1 MRQKTVSGTRQSH
14 LSSNTVEK
22 GRELTLIPRSKFAL
36 TDRMRATGTE
46 LRRTTFMLQLLA
58 RRWWALALRGVIAV
72 LFGLLTFFIP
82 GVTLIS
88 LVLLFGFY
96 AILDG
101 IFDIVSAMKAPG
113 HHWPLL
119 VEGIVGIVAGIV
131 TFVWPGITTMFLLY
145 LIAFW
150 AILTGVLEIV
160 AGIRLR
166 EVIANEMLLILM
178 GVISTLFGILIIIF
192 PGAGPL
198 AIIIW
203 IGAYAVVFGIILIVL
218 AFRLRSFRQ
227 LEA

>member
-1 MRQKTVSGTRQSH
+1 
-14 LSSNTVEK
+14 
-22 GRELTLIPRSKFAL
+22 
-36 TDRMRATGTE
+36 
-46 LRRTTFMLQLLA
+46 MLQLLA

-82 GVTLIS
+82 GITLIS

-119 VEGIVGIVAGIV
+119 VEGIVGIVAGLV
-131 TFVWPGITTMFLLY
+131 TFMWPAITAMVLVY

-150 AILTGVLEIV
+150 AILTGLLEIV

-192 PGAGPL
+192 PGAGAL

-218 AFRLRSFRQ
+218 AFRLRSFRE

>member
-1 MRQKTVSGTRQSH
+1 
-14 LSSNTVEK
+14 
-22 GRELTLIPRSKFAL
+22 
-36 TDRMRATGTE
+36 
-46 LRRTTFMLQLLA
+46 MLQLLA

-82 GVTLIS
+82 GITLIS

-113 HHWPLL
+113 HHLPLL
-119 VEGIVGIVAGIV
+119 VEGIVGIVAGLV
-131 TFVWPGITTMFLLY
+131 TFMWPAITAMVLVY

-150 AILTGVLEIV
+150 AILTGLLEIV

-192 PGAGPL
+192 PGAGAL

>member
-1 MRQKTVSGTRQSH
+1 
-14 LSSNTVEK
+14 
-22 GRELTLIPRSKFAL
+22 
-36 TDRMRATGTE
+36 MRAAGTE
-46 LRRTTFMLQLLA
+46 LRRTAFMLQLLA

-131 TFVWPGITTMFLLY
+131 TFMWPGITAMFLLY

-192 PGAGPL
+192 PGAGAL

>member
-1 MRQKTVSGTRQSH
+1 
-14 LSSNTVEK
+14 
-22 GRELTLIPRSKFAL
+22 
-36 TDRMRATGTE
+36 
-46 LRRTTFMLQLLA
+46 
-58 RRWWALALRGVIAV
+58 
-72 LFGLLTFFIP
+72 
-82 GVTLIS
+82 
-88 LVLLFGFY
+88 VLLFGFY

-131 TFVWPGITTMFLLY
+131 TFMWPGITAMFLLY

-192 PGAGPL
+192 PGAGAL

>member
-1 MRQKTVSGTRQSH
+1 
-14 LSSNTVEK
+14 
-22 GRELTLIPRSKFAL
+22 
-36 TDRMRATGTE
+36 
-46 LRRTTFMLQLLA
+46 MLQLLA

-131 TFVWPGITTMFLLY
+131 TFMLPGITAMFLLY
-145 LIAFW
+145 LIALW

-192 PGAGPL
+192 PGAGAL

>member
-1 MRQKTVSGTRQSH
+1 
-14 LSSNTVEK
+14 
-22 GRELTLIPRSKFAL
+22 
-36 TDRMRATGTE
+36 
-46 LRRTTFMLQLLA
+46 MLQLLA

-82 GVTLIS
+82 GITLIS

-119 VEGIVGIVAGIV
+119 VEGIVGIVAGLV
-131 TFVWPGITTMFLLY
+131 TFMRPAITAMVLVY

-150 AILTGVLEIV
+150 AILTGLLEIV

-192 PGAGPL
+192 PGAGAL

-203 IGAYAVVFGIILIVL
+203 IGAYALVFGIILIAL

-227 LEA
+227 FS

>member
-1 MRQKTVSGTRQSH
+1 
-14 LSSNTVEK
+14 
-22 GRELTLIPRSKFAL
+22 
-36 TDRMRATGTE
+36 
-46 LRRTTFMLQLLA
+46 MLQLLA
-58 RRWWALALRGVIAV
+58 SRWWALALRGVIAV

-82 GVTLIS
+82 GITLIS

-119 VEGIVGIVAGIV
+119 VEGIVGIVAGLV
-131 TFVWPGITTMFLLY
+131 TFMWPAITAMVLVY

-150 AILTGVLEIV
+150 AILTGLLEIV

-192 PGAGPL
+192 PGAGAL

-203 IGAYAVVFGIILIVL
+203 IGAYALVFGSILIAL

>member
-1 MRQKTVSGTRQSH
+1 
-14 LSSNTVEK
+14 
-22 GRELTLIPRSKFAL
+22 
-36 TDRMRATGTE
+36 
-46 LRRTTFMLQLLA
+46 MLQLLA

-101 IFDIVSAMKAPG
+101 IFDIVSAIKAPG

-131 TFVWPGITTMFLLY
+131 TFMWPGITAMFLLY

-150 AILTGVLEIV
+150 AILTGVLLQHEYLAKAFPKAPKDRDGKV
-160 AGIRLR
+160 PDIRNWDL
-166 EVIANEMLLILM
+166 VH
-178 GVISTLFGILIIIF
+178 
-192 PGAGPL
+192 
-198 AIIIW
+198 
-203 IGAYAVVFGIILIVL
+203 LIVVAVGLRLINPGVERLSHSIREYRYLVHPIVEIKTALRVDAEEAKIAVEVLNMIHREL
-218 AFRLRSFRQ
+218 AK
-227 LEA
+227 

>member
-1 MRQKTVSGTRQSH
+1 
-14 LSSNTVEK
+14 
-22 GRELTLIPRSKFAL
+22 
-36 TDRMRATGTE
+36 
-46 LRRTTFMLQLLA
+46 MLQLLA
-58 RRWWALALRGVIAV
+58 RRWWALALRGAIAV
-72 LFGLLTFFIP
+72 LFGLLTLFIP

-101 IFDIVSAMKAPG
+101 IFDIVSAMQAPSR
-113 HHWPLL
+113 HWPLL
-119 VEGIVGIVAGIV
+119 VEGIVGIVAGLV
-131 TFVWPGITTMFLLY
+131 TFMWPGITAMFLLY

-192 PGAGPL
+192 PGAGAL

>member
-1 MRQKTVSGTRQSH
+1 
-14 LSSNTVEK
+14 
-22 GRELTLIPRSKFAL
+22 
-36 TDRMRATGTE
+36 
-46 LRRTTFMLQLLA
+46 MLQLLA

-82 GVTLIS
+82 GITLIS

-119 VEGIVGIVAGIV
+119 VEGIVGIVAGLV
-131 TFVWPGITTMFLLY
+131 TFMWPAITAMVLVY

-150 AILTGVLEIV
+150 AILTGLLEIV

-192 PGAGPL
+192 PGAGAL

-203 IGAYAVVFGIILIVL
+203 IGAYALVFGIILIAL

>member
-1 MRQKTVSGTRQSH
+1 
-14 LSSNTVEK
+14 
-22 GRELTLIPRSKFAL
+22 
-36 TDRMRATGTE
+36 
-46 LRRTTFMLQLLA
+46 MLQLLA

-82 GVTLIS
+82 GITLIS
-88 LVLLFGFY
+88 LVLSFGFY

-119 VEGIVGIVAGIV
+119 VEGIVGIVAGLV
-131 TFVWPGITTMFLLY
+131 TFMWPAITAMVLVY

-192 PGAGPL
+192 PGAGAL

-203 IGAYAVVFGIILIVL
+203 IGAYALVFGIILIAL

>member
-1 MRQKTVSGTRQSH
+1 MKNKS
-14 LSSNTVEK
+14 
-22 GRELTLIPRSKFAL
+22 AL
-36 TDRMRATGTE
+36 
-46 LRRTTFMLQLLA
+46 MLQLLA
-58 RRWWALALRGVIAV
+58 RCWWALALRGVIAV

-101 IFDIVSAMKAPG
+101 IFDIVLAIKASG

-131 TFVWPGITTMFLLY
+131 TFMWPGITAMILLY
-145 LIAFW
+145 VIAFW

-166 EVIANEMLLILM
+166 AVIANEILLILM
-178 GVISTLFGILIIIF
+178 GVLSTLFGILIIIF
-192 PGAGPL
+192 PGAGAL

-203 IGAYAVVFGIILIVL
+203 IGAYAVLFGIILIAL
-218 AFRLRSFRQ
+218 AFRLRSLRR

>member
-1 MRQKTVSGTRQSH
+1 
-14 LSSNTVEK
+14 
-22 GRELTLIPRSKFAL
+22 
-36 TDRMRATGTE
+36 
-46 LRRTTFMLQLLA
+46 MLQLLA

-131 TFVWPGITTMFLLY
+131 TFMWPGITAMFLLY

-192 PGAGPL
+192 PGAGAL

-218 AFRLRSFRQ
+218 GSKWRPAQYPRGSTQYSGRP
-227 LEA
+227 

>member
-1 MRQKTVSGTRQSH
+1 
-14 LSSNTVEK
+14 
-22 GRELTLIPRSKFAL
+22 
-36 TDRMRATGTE
+36 
-46 LRRTTFMLQLLA
+46 MLQLLA

-82 GVTLIS
+82 GITLIS

-119 VEGIVGIVAGIV
+119 VEGIVGIVAGLV
-131 TFVWPGITTMFLLY
+131 TFMWPAITAMVLVY

-150 AILTGVLEIV
+150 AILTGLLEIV

-178 GVISTLFGILIIIF
+178 GVISTFLGILIIIF
-192 PGAGPL
+192 PGAGAL

-203 IGAYAVVFGIILIVL
+203 IGAYALVFGIILIAL

>member
-1 MRQKTVSGTRQSH
+1 
-14 LSSNTVEK
+14 
-22 GRELTLIPRSKFAL
+22 
-36 TDRMRATGTE
+36 
-46 LRRTTFMLQLLA
+46 MLQLLA

-131 TFVWPGITTMFLLY
+131 TFMWPGITAMILLY

-166 EVIANEMLLILM
+166 AVIANEILLILM
-178 GVISTLFGILIIIF
+178 GVLSTLFGILIIIF
-192 PGAGPL
+192 PGAGAL

>member
-1 MRQKTVSGTRQSH
+1 
-14 LSSNTVEK
+14 
-22 GRELTLIPRSKFAL
+22 
-36 TDRMRATGTE
+36 
-46 LRRTTFMLQLLA
+46 MLQLLA

-82 GVTLIS
+82 GITLIS

-101 IFDIVSAMKAPG
+101 IFDIVSAMKAPF

-119 VEGIVGIVAGIV
+119 VEGIVGIVAGLV
-131 TFVWPGITTMFLLY
+131 TFMWPAITAMVLVY

-150 AILTGVLEIV
+150 AILTGLLEIV

-192 PGAGPL
+192 PGAGAL

-203 IGAYAVVFGIILIVL
+203 IGAYALVFGIILIAL

>member
-1 MRQKTVSGTRQSH
+1 
-14 LSSNTVEK
+14 
-22 GRELTLIPRSKFAL
+22 
-36 TDRMRATGTE
+36 
-46 LRRTTFMLQLLA
+46 MLQLLA

-82 GVTLIS
+82 GITLIS

-119 VEGIVGIVAGIV
+119 VEGIVGIVAGLV
-131 TFVWPGITTMFLLY
+131 TFMWPAITAMVLVY

-150 AILTGVLEIV
+150 AILTGLLEIV

-192 PGAGPL
+192 PGAGAL

>member
-1 MRQKTVSGTRQSH
+1 
-14 LSSNTVEK
+14 
-22 GRELTLIPRSKFAL
+22 
-36 TDRMRATGTE
+36 
-46 LRRTTFMLQLLA
+46 MLQLLA

-82 GVTLIS
+82 GITLIS
-88 LVLLFGFY
+88 LVLLFGLY

-119 VEGIVGIVAGIV
+119 VEGIVGIVAGLV
-131 TFVWPGITTMFLLY
+131 TFMWPAITAMVLVY

-150 AILTGVLEIV
+150 AILTGLLEIV

-192 PGAGPL
+192 PGAGAL
-198 AIIIW
+198 AIVIW
-203 IGAYAVVFGIILIVL
+203 IGAYALVFGIILIAL